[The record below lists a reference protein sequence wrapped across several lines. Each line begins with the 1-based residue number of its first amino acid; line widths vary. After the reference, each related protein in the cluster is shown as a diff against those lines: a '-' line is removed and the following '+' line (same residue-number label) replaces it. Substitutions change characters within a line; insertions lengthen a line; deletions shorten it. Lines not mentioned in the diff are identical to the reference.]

1 MVVRTVTQCNKL
13 FSAKT
18 PHPLVAVIRLSDT
31 VDIPDLF
38 QFCFHSIWIRKWTGQ
53 TPSCF
58 GGKECDF
65 NEKTLL
71 ALQSGT
77 PVSRDLF
84 ESKAGKSDGLLLCF
98 HSSIFNPFKTGKE
111 MRYSFFR
118 YKMDESLHLSQRE
131 QAIVERELFEIEE
144 ELYWGVDEYSNTI
157 LSERIKLLLD
167 YISRFYKRQ
176 FILRHDDNQDMI
188 NRTDEWLDEFFGS
201 GKCRYMPLPTTLD
214 FAGMFGCS
222 PDYFNDLLK
231 HETGKNTEDYI
242 NFKRIA
248 RAENLLKQGIMRVE
262 EVAAELGFSTDSA
275 FCVLFKKLR
284 GEMPQKMILGS
295 NTDLLS

>member
-1 MVVRTVTQCNKL
+1 MIVRTVTQCNKF

-18 PHPLVAVIRLSDT
+18 LHPLVAVIRLSDT
-31 VDIPDLF
+31 TDIPELF
-38 QFCFHSIWIRKWTGQ
+38 QFGFHSIWLKKWTGQ

-58 GGKECDF
+58 GGRECDF

-98 HSSIFNPFKTGKE
+98 HSSVFNPLKTGKE
-111 MRYSFFR
+111 TRYSFFR
-118 YKMDESLHLSQRE
+118 YRMDESLHLSQRE
-131 QAIVERELFEIEE
+131 QTIVERELFEIEE
-144 ELYWGVDEYSNTI
+144 ELSWGVDEYSSTI

-167 YISRFYKRQ
+167 YISRFYRRQ
-176 FILRHDDNQDMI
+176 FILRHDDNQNVID
-188 NRTDEWLDEFFGS
+188 RTDAWLDEFLGS
-201 GKCRYMPLPTTLD
+201 GKARYAPLPTAWD

-231 HETGKNTEDYI
+231 HETGKNAEDYI
-242 NFKRIA
+242 NFKRIS
-248 RAENLLKQGIMRVE
+248 RAENLLKQGTMRVE

-275 FCVLFKKLR
+275 FCLLFKKLR
-284 GEMPQKMILGS
+284 GKMPEKLFLGS
-295 NTDLLS
+295 STDLLS

>member
-1 MVVRTVTQCNKL
+1 MIVRTVTQCNKL

-18 PHPLVAVIRLSDT
+18 PHPLVTVIRLSDT
-31 VDIPDLF
+31 ADVSGLF
-38 QFCFHSIWIRKWTGQ
+38 QFGFHSIWLRKWAGQ

-65 NEKTLL
+65 HEKTLL

-84 ESKAGKSDGLLLCF
+84 ESKVGKSEGLLLCF
-98 HSSIFNPFKTGKE
+98 HSSIFNPLKTGKE
-111 MRYSFFR
+111 RRYSFFGYR
-118 YKMDESLHLSQRE
+118 MDESLHLSLRE
-131 QAIVERELFEIEE
+131 QAIVERELCEIEE
-144 ELYWGVDEYSNTI
+144 ELYWGIDEYSNTI
-157 LSERIKLLLD
+157 LAERIKLLLD

-176 FILRHDDNQDMI
+176 FIFRHDDNQEVI
-188 NRTDEWLDEFFGS
+188 HGTDEWLDAYLSS
-201 GKCRYMPLPTTLD
+201 GKARYMSLPTVLD
-214 FAGMFGCS
+214 FARMFGCS

-231 HETGKNTEDYI
+231 HETGKTAEDYI

-248 RAENLLKQGIMRVE
+248 RAEHLLKQGSMRVE

-284 GEMPQKMILGS
+284 GEMPGNMERQ
-295 NTDLLS
+295 LLDIN

>member
-1 MVVRTVTQCNKL
+1 MVVRTITQCNKV

-31 VDIPDLF
+31 TDIPDSF
-38 QFCFHSIWIRKWTGQ
+38 QFGFHSIWLKKWTGK

-58 GGKECDF
+58 GGKECDY
-65 NEKTLL
+65 NEKTLI

-77 PVSRDLF
+77 PVIRDLC
-84 ESKAGKSDGLLLCF
+84 ECKAGMSDGLLLCF
-98 HSSIFNPFKTGKE
+98 HSSVFNPVEKGKE
-111 MRYSFFR
+111 SKYSFFGYR
-118 YKMDESLHLSQRE
+118 TDESLHLSQRE

-144 ELYWGVDEYSNTI
+144 ELCWGVDEYSSTI

-167 YISRFYKRQ
+167 YISRFYCRQ
-176 FILRHDDNQDMI
+176 FILRHDDNQNVLD
-188 NRTDEWLDEFFGS
+188 RTDEWLDEFFGS
-201 GKCRYMPLPTTLD
+201 GKARYMPLPTAWD
-214 FAGMFGCS
+214 FAEMFGCS

-231 HETGKNTEDYI
+231 HETGKIAEDYV

-248 RAENLLKQGIMRVE
+248 RAENLLKQGTLRVE

-275 FCVLFKKLR
+275 FCLLFKKLR
-284 GEMPQKMILGS
+284 GEAPKDVFLAS
-295 NTDLLS
+295 NTDLFS